1 MDTLWTTGSL
11 LQGHPVP
18 DGNSAHPTVTSLD
31 SESLLLRTFDVQ
43 LLQLWRLAPR
53 RQEPEANPQLPDHIE
68 SSTLM

>member
-1 MDTLWTTGSL
+1 MVDTNGHLVDNGLIITGASGTRRQL
-11 LQGHPVP
+11 SSP
-18 DGNSAHPTVTSLD
+18 VTSLD

-53 RQEPEANPQLPDHIE
+53 RQEPAQLPDHIE